1 MIKKIFLS
9 AILLT
14 IGIGF
19 CNAAKIDGKWKTLI
33 NDQMELTFTFKV
45 EGDKLTGT
53 VTSDMGIL
61 PVINGKI
68 KGNDFTFDVDME
80 GNIIG
85 HVCKLDGEVIK
96 MKITMPEG
104 MGAGDTPGEMVL
116 KRVEE
121 K

>member
-1 MIKKIFLS
+1 MRKKIFLL
-9 AILLT
+9 AIFLT

-19 CNAAKIDGKWKTLI
+19 CNAAKIDGKWKTSM
-33 NDQMELTFTFKV
+33 NGQMELTFTFKV
-45 EGDKLTGT
+45 EGDKITGT

-61 PVINGKI
+61 PVINGKV

-80 GNIIG
+80 GSIIG
-85 HVCKLDGEVIK
+85 HACKLDGEVIK
-96 MKITMPEG
+96 MKVTMPEG
-104 MGAGDTPGEMVL
+104 IGAGDPPGEMVL